1 MRVTPVDDLE
11 EVVVTWKIL
20 LSFSVMTIVSLLVI
34 LLFSDTLETGR
45 EVVDGLLEYA
55 AVGASTSVF
64 ACMCAVALV
73 LYVCDISYWSGVA
86 GALARSIMLLLLA
99 LATCAF
105 GLSMVRSHP
114 YFPLTLFI
122 FALPL
127 AGLSLRMTA
136 LRRCS
141 AAGASWV
148 LGSSFLFAAFVCL
161 LVWVLW
167 LFGAINGER
176 QFWFSNRLKFSRAA
190 QCNTTDFEPAGL
202 VEVDGNPDPNPDP
215 NPNPNLSQ
223 NPNSNPDQVDGIP
236 LCTAAFLLWVSPFI
250 LFGVPLLL
258 GLSP

>member
-1 MRVTPVDDLE
+1 MPSTAASTEVTPEMDAPPE
-11 EVVVTWKIL
+11 IAHEVEFVGTWKIL
-20 LSFSVMTIVSLLVI
+20 LSFSVMTTVSLLVI

-45 EVVDGLLEYA
+45 EVVNGLLEYA

-64 ACMCAVALV
+64 ACMCVVALV
-73 LYVCDISYWSGVA
+73 LYVCDISYWSGAA
-86 GALARSIMLLLLA
+86 GALARRVVLLLLA

-141 AAGASWV
+141 AGGSSWV
-148 LGSSFLFAAFVCL
+148 LGTSFLFAAFVCL
-161 LVWVLW
+161 LVWLLW

-176 QFWFSNRLKFSRAA
+176 QFWFSNRLKFSNAA
-190 QCNTTDFEPAGL
+190 QCNTTDFEPAGM
-202 VEVDGNPDPNPDP
+202 VY
-215 NPNPNLSQ
+215 
-223 NPNSNPDQVDGIP
+223 VDGIP

-258 GLSP
+258 GLWP